1 MDKKEL
7 DTKRK
12 EFEKLYF
19 TGKYSQKE
27 IAENIG
33 ISRQSIVK
41 WVRDLPET
49 KYSKIR
55 LNLAKELERLSTNP
69 KGNED
74 LIFRYIENLN
84 LLDTM
89 IRKAKYLP
97 EL

>member
-1 MDKKEL
+1 MDKKGL

-27 IAENIG
+27 IAEKIG

-41 WVRDLPET
+41 WVRGLPET
-49 KYSKIR
+49 I
-55 LNLAKELERLSTNP
+55 NLAKELERLSTNP